1 MWGGNCLT
9 PGAPVIDPKTL
20 QRKSVHRLNHK
31 MDQVVL
37 GHPLTKIRRQ
47 KHRRI
52 SVNRNKSR
60 SDGLRLP
67 NSKADSKADSKS
79 DRLLASSHSA

>member
-1 MWGGNCLT
+1 VGRKLFD

-20 QRKSVHRLNHK
+20 QRKSVHSLNHK

-47 KHRRI
+47 KHRRL
-52 SVNRNKSR
+52 SSMETNRAAMVR
-60 SDGLRLP
+60 GYQILRP
-67 NSKADSKADSKS
+67 IQSPTDS
-79 DRLLASSHSA
+79 